1 MRDRKLNYDEIWIT
15 DLIQQFKLDNV
26 KKLARKSGVTFIFD
40 LLTDL
45 KPSGSRILEVQDII

>member
-26 KKLARKSGVTFIFD
+26 KKLARKSGVTFIFA